1 MIDDSKK
8 LRSNLGG
15 IQGKVEEPA
24 GKSNTRLRSIL
35 INNGL
40 LIPVGSG
47 VLQILIGLSLV
58 TVTILGLITPVWLSA
73 ILSLAGSISSVAG
86 IILIYHAI
94 STRGAFESL
103 INQSIK
109 RVISAQN

>member
-8 LRSNLGG
+8 IRSNLRG
-15 IQGKVEEPA
+15 IQGETEEPS
-24 GKSNTRLRSIL
+24 GKSKTRFRSIL
-35 INNGL
+35 SNNSL

-58 TVTILGLITPVWLSA
+58 TVAILGLITPLWLSA
-73 ILSLAGSISSVAG
+73 VLSLAGSISSVAG
-86 IILIYHAI
+86 VFLIYHAI
-94 STRGAFESL
+94 ITRGAFESL